1 MEFSGG
7 FATMTYYTYGE
18 GPLGRMLF
26 TADAHALTG
35 MYFIGQKYEAQPR
48 TDWIE
53 EDHVPVFSDVR
64 RQLAQYFKGELA
76 SFDLALAARGT
87 PFQQRVWEALLEIE
101 CGETVTYGALAESIG
116 MASSVR
122 AVGAAVGRNP
132 ISVIIPCH
140 RVIGADGSLTGYA
153 GGLERKRAL
162 LVLEKACTPKRGTQ
176 NAEGKQQFSL
186 QLER

>member
-1 MEFSGG
+1 
-7 FATMTYYTYGE
+7 MTYYTYSE

-26 TADAHALTG
+26 TADEQAVTG
-35 MYFIGQKYEAQPR
+35 MYFIGQKYEAVPR
-48 TDWIE
+48 SDWIE
-53 EDHVPVFSDVR
+53 EDHIPVFTALR
-64 RQLAQYFKGELA
+64 GQLAEYFKGERET
-76 SFDLALAARGT
+76 FDVPLAARGT
-87 PFQQRVWEALLEIE
+87 PFQQRVWQALLGID
-101 CGETVTYGALAESIG
+101 CGQTMTYGGLAESIG
-116 MASSVR
+116 MGSSVR

-176 NAEGKQQFSL
+176 NLEGTEQFSL
-186 QLER
+186 AFAR

>member
-1 MEFSGG
+1 
-7 FATMTYYTYGE
+7 MTYYTYSE

-26 TADAHALTG
+26 TADEQALTG
-35 MYFIGQKYEAQPR
+35 MYFIGQKYEAAPR
-48 TDWIE
+48 SDWIE
-53 EDHVPVFSDVR
+53 EDHIPVFTALR
-64 RQLAQYFKGELA
+64 GQLAEYFKGERE
-76 SFDLALAARGT
+76 SFDVPLSARGT
-87 PFQQRVWEALLEIE
+87 PFQQRVWQALLNID
-101 CGETVTYGALAESIG
+101 CGQTMTYGALAESIG

-162 LVLEKACTPKRGTQ
+162 LVLEKACTSTRGMQ
-176 NAEGKQQFSL
+176 NSEGREQFSL
-186 QLER
+186 EFAR